1 MSIKFFGQF
10 LLEKGVITAE
20 QLLAA
25 VKVQQK
31 KNLRFGDYAR
41 AKGQLTDNDIARL
54 HAEQKRTDIMIGELA
69 VKLKM
74 LDQKQVD
81 ELLTMQENDRLF
93 IGEALRQN
101 GYISR
106 DVLNRE
112 LDLFRED
119 QRRYVPGVISVPA
132 GFRDAESIK
141 ILADLTR
148 KMLHRIAQLETKAG
162 MGEMFNG
169 EPMKNFAVVSI
180 SLSGGVDYEFVLSA
194 PRKVAIAM
202 ASGFIG
208 GDASGEPDDI
218 LADGVKEFCNITCG
232 SVMARMA
239 QKGKQVKIT
248 PPHEVAYPD
257 GECNIVQGR
266 NAVCYP
272 FISTAGEISLIL
284 VEK

>member
-10 LLEKGVITAE
+10 LLEKGVVTAE
-20 QLLAA
+20 QLLSA

-41 AKGQLTDNDIARL
+41 AKGHLTDNDINHL
-54 HAEQKRTDIMIGELA
+54 HGKQKHTDMMIGELA
-69 VKLKM
+69 VKLGM
-74 LDQKQVD
+74 LDQEQVD
-81 ELLTMQENDRLF
+81 ELLTMQENDHIF

-101 GYISR
+101 GYISH

-132 GFRDAESIK
+132 GVKDAESIK
-141 ILADLTR
+141 VIADLTR
-148 KMLHRIAQLETKAG
+148 KMLQRIAQLETKAG
-162 MGEMFNG
+162 IGEMFNG
-169 EPMKNFAVVSI
+169 EPQKNFAVVFVD
-180 SLSGGVDYEFVLSA
+180 LSGAVDYEFILSA
-194 PRKVAIAM
+194 PREVAMAM
-202 ASGFIG
+202 ASGFMG

-218 LADGVKEFCNITCG
+218 LVDSVKEFCNITCG

-239 QKGKQVKIT
+239 KKGKHVKLT
-248 PPHEVAYPD
+248 PPQEVAYPD

-266 NAVCYP
+266 NVVCYP
-272 FISTAGEISLIL
+272 LISTAGKISLIL